1 MITPKDLL
9 LIDIDFNYDNFNK
22 YLKDFY
28 MKHVSLILEKFN
40 LKAESVVVKKSTNG
54 NTHIM
59 IKLDKEIDY
68 ETMIHVLLAL
78 GCDLGLV
85 SVSLM
90 RLRGFGD
97 PLVKQFSKKVRP
109 RDRE

>member
-1 MITPKDLL
+1 MITPRDLL
-9 LIDIDFNYDNFNK
+9 LIDIDFSYQNFME
-22 YLKDFY
+22 YIYDFY

-68 ETMIHVLLAL
+68 ETMLHVLLAL

-90 RLRGFGD
+90 RLKNFGD
-97 PLVKQFSKKVRP
+97 PLVKQFSRKLRVR
-109 RDRE
+109 DK